1 MRSELNIEEIDNPKF
16 NARIFLFVSWQCNK
30 CTFLIVIYLVC
41 SFYIS
46 KLCCVFPVL
55 HVVPISPAPNIA
67 RSTSSASLPFVCR
80 WGDAADA
87 NFSARFLR
95 GFMGFSLQM
104 RYYFFKNLPNL
115 YINISKNRVIQ
126 LYSYRTY
133 FIYLLLFLGVTLT
146 PTCRVFIYIY
156 IYVSLNLQLMGM
168 TWEAPTFPHQ
178 PLQSLCEA
186 DVLNSGLVLVART
199 DAEAATMIDSNIDAR
214 CAKKC
219 CQGLKQLMMKNACYL
234 QMRWEKRGGQYAIY
248 STIYLYHFQRF
259 FSRVCKDT
267 QTKSVNTHNDMLF
280 FG

>member
-156 IYVSLNLQLMGM
+156 IYMYPLTCNSWAWHERHQLSHTNPFSHSARPMCWTRDWFWWLVPM
-168 TWEAPTFPHQ
+168 RRLPPWSTPTSMPGVQ
-178 PLQSLCEA
+178 
-186 DVLNSGLVLVART
+186 
-199 DAEAATMIDSNIDAR
+199 
-214 CAKKC
+214 
-219 CQGLKQLMMKNACYL
+219 KNAA
-234 QMRWEKRGGQYAIY
+234 RGWSSWWWKMLVTYKWGGKKEGGNMQFILLYIY
-248 STIYLYHFQRF
+248 TIFKDF
-259 FSRVCKDT
+259 FPGYVKIPKPRV
-267 QTKSVNTHNDMLF
+267 
-280 FG
+280 